1 MMRQISQREVQ
12 MLTDLSVEL
21 GEVNNIT
28 ETPIFTLQVTTYPIN
43 CL

>member
-1 MMRQISQREVQ
+1 MMRQLSQREVQ

-21 GEVNNIT
+21 GEVNYIA
-28 ETPIFTLQVTTYPIN
+28 ETPILTLQVTTYRIN